1 MLLQG
6 ITLEDLLIDLQQALD
21 TELYIIPPYLTALL
35 SIKEGTNQ
43 NVSVIL
49 EEVVVQEMLHVGLVA
64 NVLNAV
70 GGSPQ
75 FTNTAFLPTYP
86 SNIPGGILPGLVMLL
101 EKCSIS
107 QIQQRF
113 VEFETPQA
121 TISFAREE
129 FLLFLKYRSERQ
141 QQSALTEAIE
151 KCKDLI
157 NTSAQTEKR
166 KKIVEVPHND
176 TIGEFYDRI
185 MCKLAFLTHTLGH
198 DAVFSGTCRP

>member
-1 MLLQG
+1 M
-6 ITLEDLLIDLQQALD
+6 EDLRNDLQQALD

-35 SIKEGTNQ
+35 SIKGGTNPD
-43 NVSVIL
+43 VRVIL
-49 EEVVVQEMLHVGLVA
+49 KEVVVQEMLHVGLVA
-64 NVLNAV
+64 NVFNAV
-70 GGSPQ
+70 GGKPQ

-86 SNIPGGILPGLVMLL
+86 SNIPGGLQPGLVMLL

-113 VEFETPQA
+113 VVFETPQA

-129 FLLFLKYRSERQ
+129 LLSYLNWYTSKSQ
-141 QQSALTEAIE
+141 QQSALRKAME

-157 NTSAQTEKR
+157 NAAAQTK
-166 KKIVEVPHND
+166 KGTKIVEVPHND

-185 MCKLAFLTHTLGH
+185 MCKLAILTHNLGE